1 MKQQEL
7 QEKAEKIQEERIREM
22 EHVITLLEE
31 ENRLQRQLIEKLQ
44 EENAMLEN
52 RAWEYLKTMRQML
65 DDSHS

>member
-22 EHVITLLEE
+22 EHVIALLEE
-31 ENRLQRQLIEKLQ
+31 ENRLQRQLVEKLQ
-44 EENAMLEN
+44 EENAMLEK

-65 DDSHS
+65 DDIHS